1 MRSHIKMYGMGAL
14 KTGERTNADMIR
26 NILGKVTALLLVCM
40 LITACAGCGTTQTK
54 HQYTIYYVNQER
66 TAFVEY
72 KVKLDTNTD
81 AQTLLDEMD
90 KTRKKSTFIP
100 ARPAHVK
107 LDHVQIDGSNIY
119 MYYTDTYKSMD
130 NATEVLYRAAVVKTL
145 TQLEGIDHV
154 TFYVDGAPATYADGT
169 VIGMMSAED
178 FVESSGGNSA
188 DIQSADIRLY
198 FANAKGDKLIP
209 MDMNVTYNKNVPIE
223 RVVVEQLISGPGV
236 SGYYRTVPA
245 NVKLL
250 GISVTD
256 GTCYVNLDSTFVGG
270 MVNAAEMVPVYSIV
284 NSLCALP
291 QIDRVQILINGEAN
305 RMYRESI
312 SLETKFTAN
321 EDIVQK
327 TGE

>member
-1 MRSHIKMYGMGAL
+1 M
-14 KTGERTNADMIR
+14 
-26 NILGKVTALLLVCM
+26 
-40 LITACAGCGTTQTK
+40 
-54 HQYTIYYVNQER
+54 
-66 TAFVEY
+66 
-72 KVKLDTNTD
+72 
-81 AQTLLDEMD
+81 
-90 KTRKKSTFIP
+90 
-100 ARPAHVK
+100 
-107 LDHVQIDGSNIY
+107 
-119 MYYTDTYKSMD
+119 
-130 NATEVLYRAAVVKTL
+130 LYRAAVVKTL
-145 TQLEGIDHV
+145 TQLPGVDHV

-169 VIGMMSAED
+169 VIGMMSADD
-178 FVESSGGNSA
+178 FVEESGRNSA
-188 DIQSADIRLY
+188 DIQSADIKLY

-223 RVVVEQLISGPGV
+223 RVVVEQLINGPGI
-236 SGYYRTVPA
+236 SGYYRTLPA

-284 NSLCALP
+284 NSLCDLP
-291 QIDRVQILINGEAN
+291 QIDRVQILINGESN

-312 SLETKFTAN
+312 SLETKFTTN